1 MSGWELGALLAWG
14 VVAGLDLVS
23 VLQAMVSRP
32 LVTGTVAG
40 AIVGDPA
47 TGVLVGMVLELF
59 ALEVIPVGGSRYPD
73 FGPAAVAGTAAA
85 AHAPVAQIGPGI
97 ALGLLV
103 AYVGDWSIVALR
115 RWNTGRVRAAAQAL
129 DEGHLPTISRVQL
142 SGLLGDSVR
151 AGLLT
156 AGGLALAIALRRW
169 PLLDARA
176 AHLLTAVVAGV
187 GLATAAT
194 NSVRLVERGRGVWWF
209 SMGLAGGIAWIALR

>member
-1 MSGWELGALLAWG
+1 
-14 VVAGLDLVS
+14 
-23 VLQAMVSRP
+23 
-32 LVTGTVAG
+32 VAG

-47 TGVLVGMVLELF
+47 TGVLVGMVLELY

-85 AHAPVAQIGPGI
+85 ADAPLAEIGPGI

-129 DEGHLPTISRVQL
+129 DEGDLPTISRVQL
-142 SGLLGDSVR
+142 HGVLGDGLR

-156 AGGLALAIALRRW
+156 GAGLMLALAVRRW
-169 PLLDARA
+169 PLLDPRA
-176 AHLLTAVVAGV
+176 AHLLTAVLAGV
-187 GLATAAT
+187 GLATAAA
-194 NSVRLVERGRGVWWF
+194 NAVRLVERGRGVWWF
-209 SMGLAGGIAWIALR
+209 TVGLAGGIAWIALR

>member
-1 MSGWELGALLAWG
+1 
-14 VVAGLDLVS
+14 
-23 VLQAMVSRP
+23 
-32 LVTGTVAG
+32 
-40 AIVGDPA
+40 
-47 TGVLVGMVLELF
+47 
-59 ALEVIPVGGSRYPD
+59 VGGSRYPD

-103 AYVGDWSIVALR
+103 AYLGDWSIVALR